1 MKRTSILFLVFISL
15 IFVSSCKEETLP
27 KPQGFLRLEYPLPQY
42 EDANIDCPFTF
53 GKNVYS
59 VTKNKKDCDFVLEY
73 PHMKATVFLSYKPVN
88 NNMKELLTDAQAFT
102 YRHVV
107 KAANIIEQPYVNPDK
122 KVYGMYYEVG
132 GDAASGTQ
140 FYLTD
145 SIRNFVL
152 GSVYFN
158 VKPNADSLL
167 PASQYLKND
176 IRLLIESFE
185 WKSY

>member
-1 MKRTSILFLVFISL
+1 MKNIFILFFVFLSV
-15 IFVSSCKEETLP
+15 IFLSCQEETLP
-27 KPQGFLRLEYPLPQY
+27 KPQGYLRLEYPFPHY
-42 EDANIDCPFTF
+42 EDIDINCPFTF

-59 VTKNKKDCDFVLEY
+59 VAKNQKGCDFVLEY
-73 PHMKATVFLSYKPVN
+73 PNMKATVFLSYKAVDN
-88 NNMKELLTDAQAFT
+88 NINELLTDAQSFT

-107 KAANIIEQPYVNPDK
+107 KAANIIEQPFVNRDR

-145 SIRNFVL
+145 SIKNFVV
-152 GSVYFN
+152 GSVYFKA
-158 VKPNADSLL
+158 KPNADSLL

>member
-1 MKRTSILFLVFISL
+1 MKRVFFPILCCL
-15 IFVSSCKEETLP
+15 IFASSCKNETLP
-27 KPQGFLRLEYPLPQY
+27 KPQAYLRLEYPLPMY
-42 EDANIDCPFTF
+42 ENFDTDCPFSF

-59 VTKNKKDCDFVLEY
+59 VAQNKKNCDFILEY
-73 PHMKATVFLSYKPVN
+73 LNMKATVFLNYKPVN
-88 NNMKELLTDAQAFT
+88 DNINELLTDAQAFT

-107 KAANIIEQPYVNPDK
+107 KAANIVEQPFVNHDRK
-122 KVYGMYYEVG
+122 IYGMYYEVG

-145 SIRNFVL
+145 SIKNFVV

-158 VKPNADSLL
+158 AKPNADSLL

-176 IRLLIESFE
+176 VRLLMESFE